1 MCKLNNCPQKLLS
14 GRNRRLCLCWGGD
27 RCGCDK
33 LWTNVP
39 EKLSTYFEWKNIKR
53 TAKKKNL
60 LILTLNIMHVD
71 APACTNT
78 CMYTHVGPLKPMFDM
93 KQNQETLT
101 WSRRR
106 ALWLRQGKWWLQT
119 PGRTGWVEMDGEEQ
133 KQRHLLLPQPP
144 HCWSQ
149 ASEIERGWR
158 KMERGS
164 YLLSTCCKG
173 VLSRS
178 KWHMWRSSGRRGHS
192 YWLEKK
198 TNTMQSSK

>member
-1 MCKLNNCPQKLLS
+1 MCKLSNCPQKLLS

-53 TAKKKNL
+53 TAKKTL

-71 APACTNT
+71 VYTSLQHVQ
-78 CMYTHVGPLKPMFDM
+78 THVYVHTCRPFKTMFDM

-106 ALWLRQGKWWLQT
+106 ASWLRQGKWWLQT

-158 KMERGS
+158 KTERGS
-164 YLLSTCCKG
+164 
-173 VLSRS
+173 
-178 KWHMWRSSGRRGHS
+178 
-192 YWLEKK
+192 
-198 TNTMQSSK
+198 